1 METYKEIIERL
12 LKDPEKLKKKK
23 PFYRGIKRVDF
34 QSSQI
39 VDFGEKVT
47 VTLPD
52 FQVESITQDVYL
64 AEYDPNSHKVLYDDN
79 IPKICVKYND
89 GSHQF
94 QEFKSMAVPFQQLI
108 KNKKLLHL
116 TANPITF
123 NLNSINPTKKQQEN
137 FSIIKQYWAKR
148 NQDGMRTKMVDT
160 QLTVG
165 DAGVLF
171 YRNRKGEI
179 KSRIISYMDKCNIIT
194 HRDWNGEVVLEC
206 IHSYNEDLKCEALD
220 CYDDLYH
227 YTSYHLDGKWTEW
240 DERLHGFSEIPLVTK
255 RGKVA
260 WDNVQSII
268 EDYETLFNIFNV
280 TQKRYGWGILYVK
293 GKLND
298 KGQKLAG
305 NVILNDSSGLPNT
318 DAKFLTPPTSSGII
332 ETLTLMEEAIQK
344 GSSTTFILPK
354 DVKSSGDVSARAI
367 KLTQSMDLEE
377 AKRGVIDWQNV
388 ADKMVRLFKEGL
400 AKELVNKGINP
411 NAITEFED
419 LDITASFSVWEPQN
433 DYEYNQMLS
442 IMVGSGILS
451 RETAIELNTE
461 SAPDEKIRIKR
472 EQKELLEEE
481 VEIDDSVQKI
491 EDEKIG
497 FIK

>member
-1 METYKEIIERL
+1 MNKSYEEIINEL
-12 LKDPEKLKKKK
+12 LKDPESLKKKV
-23 PFYRGIKRVDF
+23 PYYRGIKRNSVGT
-34 QSSQI
+34 SEI
-39 VDFGEKVT
+39 LDFGEKVS
-47 VTLPD
+47 VSLPD
-52 FQVESITQDVYL
+52 FQVESVSYDTLL

-89 GSHQF
+89 GTTQL

-116 TANPITF
+116 TANPTTF
-123 NLNSINPTKKQQEN
+123 TLNSIEPTDIQQKN
-137 FSIIKQYWAKR
+137 FTIIKQYWHKR
-148 NQDGMRTKMVDT
+148 NQDGLRTKMVDT
-160 QLTVG
+160 QLTIGDVG
-165 DAGVLF
+165 LLF
-171 YRNRKGEI
+171 YFNRKGEL
-179 KSRIISYMDKCNIIT
+179 KSRVISYLDKCNIIT
-194 HRDWNGEVVLEC
+194 HRDKNGEVLLEC
-206 IHSYNEDLKCEALD
+206 IQSYDSSKKCEVLD
-220 CYDDLYH
+220 CYDDFYH
-227 YTSYHLDGKWTEW
+227 YVSYKVEGHWTAWEK
-240 DERLHGFSEIPLVTK
+240 ELHGFSEIPLITK

-260 WDNVQSII
+260 WDNVQTII

-280 TQKRYGWGILYVK
+280 TQKRFGWGILYVK
-293 GKLND
+293 GKFSD
-298 KGQKLAG
+298 TGKKLAG
-305 NVILNDSSGLPNT
+305 SVILNDTGGNPDS
-318 DAKFLTPPTSSGII
+318 DAKFLTPPTPQGII

-388 ADKMVRLFKEGL
+388 ADKMIRLFKEGL

-411 NAITEFED
+411 FAITEFED
-419 LDITASFSVWEPQN
+419 LDISATFSVWEPQN

-451 RETAIELNTE
+451 KETAIELNTE
-461 SAPDEKIRIKR
+461 SKPDEKIRVQR
-472 EQKELLEEE
+472 ERMKESIVEEE
-481 VEIDDSVQKI
+481 VVE
-491 EDEKIG
+491 EEENKIG